1 MRTKIALMSALGALS
16 ALAPGAAFAQD
27 AATAAPPP
35 GVPGEPP
42 PAPAAAAA
50 AVPPP
55 AEPGEA
61 ATPTPA
67 PPEPAEGPKPVPGWV
82 RIDSDG
88 GGLQLWGGGTFPFND
103 SIGLAFD
110 MYVNSGFLGEFDVG
124 PAITAGPFIV
134 TPMIGFQV
142 DWNERRAQALVPQL
156 YVVGG
161 PSPIYSELW
170 LQYYANSVFVD
181 DAANQLFG
189 RLIVDYKLTDYVAL
203 GVEAD
208 LGFDSKASDEG
219 KGKIVS
225 LPVGVNVLLS
235 NVGAASSFMGFLGY
249 ETQDGYGTP
258 AVETDPPPNNHLAG
272 RLTFIHNF

>member
-1 MRTKIALMSALGALS
+1 MRTTIALMSSLVALGGLFPAA
-16 ALAPGAAFAQD
+16 ALAQD
-27 AATAAPPP
+27 PAAPPP
-35 GVPGEPP
+35 GVAGEPP
-42 PAPAAAAA
+42 PAPA
-50 AVPPP
+50 
-55 AEPGEA
+55 
-61 ATPTPA
+61 
-67 PPEPAEGPKPVPGWV
+67 EPAAGPAPVPGWV
-82 RIDSDG
+82 RIDSDA

-124 PAITAGPFIV
+124 PAITGGPFII

-142 DWNERRAQALVPQL
+142 DWDERRAQALVPQL

-170 LQYYANSVFVD
+170 LQYYMNSVFVD
-181 DAANQLFG
+181 DASNQLLG

-208 LGFDSKASDEG
+208 LAFDSKASAEG
-219 KGKIVS
+219 KGEIVS

-249 ETQDGYGTP
+249 ETKDGYGSPPNP
-258 AVETDPPPNNHLAG
+258 ADPASPVPNNHLAG